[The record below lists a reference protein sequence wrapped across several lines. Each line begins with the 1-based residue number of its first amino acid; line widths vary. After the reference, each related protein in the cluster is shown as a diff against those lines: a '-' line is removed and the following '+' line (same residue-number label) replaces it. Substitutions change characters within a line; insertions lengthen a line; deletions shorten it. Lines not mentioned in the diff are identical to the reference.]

1 MLFGEMFS
9 GDPMRIAHI
18 QFDLY
23 GKYVSLVFG
32 TARKK
37 YLRAEYILGIDT
49 ELGEKLKEATQFDHR
64 TIQDLHDVIAGKFRF
79 QWLALKN
86 QQFDFFKEPEPV
98 SEDASSIAYKWKIFL
113 ESELE
118 TIFNDA
124 PDLIK
129 QVCLATIYANPDKRG
144 CEAEDRIYEYTQ
156 RYKDFFNDSA
166 SSYNLLQSINEKEK
180 IIDGTDI

>member
-1 MLFGEMFS
+1 MWIFEMFPN
-9 GDPMRIAHI
+9 DPMKIAMI
-18 QFDLY
+18 QHDLY
-23 GKYVSLVFG
+23 SEYLPIIFEK
-32 TARKK
+32 AKRE
-37 YLRAEYILGIDT
+37 YLRAEFIVGIET
-49 ELGEKLKEATQFDHR
+49 ELGKNLREASRFDHR
-64 TIQDLHDVIAGKFRF
+64 TIQEFHDVIAGKFRLN
-79 QWLALKN
+79 WVALKN
-86 QQFDFFKEPEPV
+86 QQFDLFKEPKPV
-98 SEDASSIAYKWKIFL
+98 SEDPSDVAYQWKIFL

-180 IIDGTDI
+180 IIDGKDI